1 MGLFGFLKVSL
12 GGLLLLAMAA
22 CSSDGP
28 ADLPAADPAAG
39 TAAVE
44 RAAASDPAAAKN
56 LRRQSPQAEPSPAP
70 VPAAA
75 AADSR
80 DERRGGS
87 LIVAVMAET
96 PHRDLHREYQETLAA
111 PGTGLAYSRLLRI
124 SSGPETSG
132 GGLTLE
138 CDLCESW
145 ELTPD
150 WNYEFTLRPD
160 VHWHNLAP
168 VNGRKLTA
176 QDLAYSYARLRTPGW
191 PGAAR
196 FADRGIGEI
205 AAIDDHTL
213 RVNLNFRDSDGLL
226 ALADGHSKI
235 IAPEVAAEYGDL
247 QQAPV
252 IGAGPWIWEDN
263 ADGVGHFRRNPDY
276 FVPELPYLDELTIK
290 AVKHPKGKDAV
301 NRRRLALYR
310 ARLVD
315 VIVAPPTDWQA
326 LWGSNAEF
334 NARVSLQPEIGIA
347 LTLNTQAAPL
357 DNLDLR
363 RAVFKAVDPWEYV
376 DLTWAEQGGVG
387 LGLPL
392 PDPDWQLTRS
402 EMRADYLAAPSEARD
417 LLIANGI
424 HNPLPLELAVAD
436 LGPDYRALGEQVAAD
451 LRAVGFDPI
460 LRLTPAH
467 RMGELLF
474 GPERDYQLALGPL
487 PPHPTANGYL
497 YALLHSRGPG
507 NIAGHSDAA
516 LDGLIERQAAE
527 LDPARRGELLRE
539 TQRRVMEQGY
549 MFSPVTGAYR
559 WVFDWD
565 LQNFYPNTALGEYH
579 YWAAAWLKR

>member
-39 TAAVE
+39 AAAVE

-56 LRRQSPQAEPSPAP
+56 PRPRPPQAEPAPAA
-70 VPAAA
+70 VPAA

-80 DERRGGS
+80 DKRRGGS

-124 SSGPETSG
+124 RSGPETAD

-150 WNYEFTLRPD
+150 WNYEFTLRPN
-160 VHWHNLAP
+160 VHWHNRAP

-176 QDLAYSYARLRTPGW
+176 ADLAYSYARLRTPGW

-205 AAIDDHTL
+205 AALDDHTL

-252 IGAGPWIWEDN
+252 IGTGPWIWEDD
-263 ADGVGHFRRNPDY
+263 ADGGGHFRRNPDY

-290 AVKHPKGKDAV
+290 AVKHPEGNEGV

-376 DLTWAEQGGVG
+376 DLTWAGQGGVG

-402 EMRADYLAAPSEARD
+402 EMHADYLASPSEARD
-417 LLIANGI
+417 ILVANGI

-451 LRAVGFDPI
+451 LRAVGFAPNV
-460 LRLTPAH
+460 RLTPAN

-549 MFSPVTGAYR
+549 MFSPVTGSYR

-579 YWAAAWLKR
+579 YWAEAWLKR

>member
-39 TAAVE
+39 AAAVE
-44 RAAASDPAAAKN
+44 RAVAVPAGQRISN
-56 LRRQSPQAEPSPAP
+56 QPQAAPSPAP

-75 AADSR
+75 ATDSR
-80 DERRGGS
+80 DKRRGGS

-124 SSGPETSG
+124 RSGPETAD

-168 VNGRKLTA
+168 VNGRPLTA
-176 QDLAYSYARLRTPGW
+176 ADLAYSYARLRTPGW

-213 RVNLNFRDSDGLL
+213 RVHIDFRDSDGLL

-252 IGAGPWIWEDN
+252 IGAGPWIWGDN
-263 ADGVGHFRRNPDY
+263 AEGGGHFRRNPDY

-290 AVKHPKGKDAV
+290 AVKHPEGNEAV

-334 NARVSLQPEIGIA
+334 NARVSQQPEIGIA

-376 DLTWAEQGGVG
+376 DLTWAGQGSVG

-402 EMRADYLAAPSEARD
+402 EMHADYLASPSEARD
-417 LLIANGI
+417 ILAANGI

-451 LRAVGFDPI
+451 LRAVGFDPT
-460 LRLTPAH
+460 LRLTPAN

-507 NIAGHSDAA
+507 NIAGHSDAV

>member
-12 GGLLLLAMAA
+12 GGLLLLAAVVA

-28 ADLPAADPAAG
+28 ADLPADADMAAG
-39 TAAVE
+39 MAAVE
-44 RAAASDPAAAKN
+44 KAAASPAKN
-56 LRRQSPQAEPSPAP
+56 PRHQQPQVEPSPAA
-70 VPAAA
+70 VPTAA

-80 DERRGGS
+80 DKRRGGS

-124 SSGPETSG
+124 SSGPETAD

-150 WNYEFTLRPD
+150 WNYEFILRPN
-160 VHWHNLAP
+160 VHWHNLPP
-168 VNGRKLTA
+168 VNGRPLTA
-176 QDLAYSYARLRTPGW
+176 SDLAYSYARLRTPGW

-205 AAIDDHTL
+205 TAIDDHTL
-213 RVNLNFRDSDGLL
+213 RVNMDFRDSDGLL

-252 IGAGPWIWEDN
+252 IGAGPWIWEDS
-263 ADGVGHFRRNPDY
+263 ADGGGHFRRNPDY
-276 FVPELPYLDELTIK
+276 FVPELPYLDELTLK
-290 AVKHPKGKDAV
+290 AVKHPQGNAAV

-326 LWGSNAEF
+326 LSGSNAEF
-334 NARVSLQPEIGIA
+334 NARVSQQPEIGVA

-376 DLTWAEQGGVG
+376 DLTWAGQGGVG

-392 PDPDWQLTRS
+392 PDPNWQLTRS
-402 EMRADYLAAPSEARD
+402 EMHADYLAAPSEARD

-460 LRLTPAH
+460 LRLTPAN

-487 PPHPTANGYL
+487 PPHPTVNGYL

-507 NIAGHSDAA
+507 NIAGHSDAV